1 MVGKRVWF
9 TKELRLCISLLVVSI
24 QMNKKES
31 VICEFEMVLK
41 RSFCGGFNLSNDD
54 IISVLCKHVMLR
66 FVTLFQG
73 MDFRDQV

>member
-41 RSFCGGFNLSNDD
+41 TSFCGGFNLSNDD
-54 IISVLCKHVMLR
+54 KISVLFKHVMLR